1 MDTLED
7 AVKNYFPLLM
17 GGTII
22 FGMLIFWTLKK
33 YGERGFFKK
42 LRHFIRD
49 IITGL
54 KSVRHV
60 NNQLGFWVAS
70 MVMKTDKDMGLLAN
84 VVVGIVGAFIGG
96 WALSLFGAGDVMS
109 GFNVA
114 SFLTA
119 LLGAVIL
126 LALLKMFRR

>member
-1 MDTLED
+1 
-7 AVKNYFPLLM
+7 M
-17 GGTII
+17 GILVWII
-22 FGMLIFWTLKK
+22 VG
-33 YGERGFFKK
+33 
-42 LRHFIRD
+42 
-49 IITGL
+49 GL
-54 KSVRHV
+54 A
-60 NNQLGFWVAS
+60 GWVAS